1 MAVIGSIVAATIDF
15 YGEQTLN
22 RWCVLIAHNRTWSRL
37 ALIGRCRIRRR
48 RTPKFHRSCA
58 YWAPR
63 APTCPRKQKSMT
75 RTVPTILAGGAGT
88 SSTLGEDD
96 IVRTD
101 HVYQRI

>member
-1 MAVIGSIVAATIDF
+1 
-15 YGEQTLN
+15 
-22 RWCVLIAHNRTWSRL
+22 
-37 ALIGRCRIRRR
+37 
-48 RTPKFHRSCA
+48 
-58 YWAPR
+58 
-63 APTCPRKQKSMT
+63 MT